1 MLNNLKNK
9 ITENSGLV
17 NMAINLAILYL
28 LFTVA
33 TGIKS
38 VDNKVTQV
46 QQQTTGTIQPI
57 LDPKQPITDEQIQQM
72 ILDVLIN
79 KLQEVQGEIKR

>member
-1 MLNNLKNK
+1 MLERIKNK

-17 NMAINLAILYL
+17 NMVINLAILYL
-28 LFTVA
+28 LFAVA
-33 TGIKS
+33 SGIKS
-38 VDNKVTQV
+38 VDKKVTQV

-57 LDPKQPITDEQIQQM
+57 LDPKQTITDEQIQQM
-72 ILDVLIN
+72 ILNVLIN

>member
-1 MLNNLKNK
+1 MLEKIKNK

-17 NMAINLAILYL
+17 NMIINLAILYL

-57 LDPKQPITDEQIQQM
+57 LDPKQPYTDEQIQQM
-72 ILDVLIN
+72 ILDVIIN
-79 KLQEVQGEIKR
+79 KLLEAKGEIKR

>member
-1 MLNNLKNK
+1 MLEKIKNK

-17 NMAINLAILYL
+17 NMIINLAILYL

-38 VDNKVTQV
+38 VDRKVTQV
-46 QQQTTGTIQPI
+46 QQQTQGTIQPI
-57 LDPKQPITDEQIQQM
+57 LDPKQTITDEQIQQM
-72 ILDVLIN
+72 ILDVIIN
-79 KLQEVQGEIKR
+79 KLQEARGEIKK

>member
-1 MLNNLKNK
+1 MLEKIKNK
-9 ITENSGLV
+9 ISENSGLV

-33 TGIKS
+33 TGIRS

-46 QQQTTGTIQPI
+46 QQQTQGTIQPI
-57 LDPKQPITDEQIQQM
+57 LDPKQTITDEQIQQM
-72 ILDVLIN
+72 ILNVLIN

>member
-46 QQQTTGTIQPI
+46 QQQTQGTIQPI
-57 LDPKQPITDEQIQQM
+57 QDPKQPYTDEQIQQM

>member
-1 MLNNLKNK
+1 MIQKIKNK

-33 TGIKS
+33 TGTKS
-38 VDNKVTQV
+38 VSDRV
-46 QQQTTGTIQPI
+46 
-57 LDPKQPITDEQIQQM
+57 EQIQQQTSGTLQPVMGMKPTTDEEFKRM
-72 ILDVLIN
+72 ILDLVIA
-79 KLQEVQGEIKR
+79 KLQEARNEEIKR

>member
-1 MLNNLKNK
+1 M
-9 ITENSGLV
+9 V

-38 VDNKVTQV
+38 VSDRV
-46 QQQTTGTIQPI
+46 
-57 LDPKQPITDEQIQQM
+57 EQIQQQTSGTLQPVMGMKPTTDEEFKRM
-72 ILDVLIN
+72 ILDLVIA
-79 KLQEVQGEIKR
+79 KLQEARNEEIKQ

>member
-1 MLNNLKNK
+1 MMEKIKNK
-9 ITENSGLV
+9 ISENSGLV

-38 VDNKVTQV
+38 VDKKVTQV
-46 QQQTTGTIQPI
+46 QQQTQGTIQPI
-57 LDPKQPITDEQIQQM
+57 LDPKQNITDEQLQQM
-72 ILDVLIN
+72 ILNVLIN
-79 KLQEVQGEIKR
+79 KLQEAQGEIKR

>member
-1 MLNNLKNK
+1 MEKIKNK

-33 TGIKS
+33 TGIKDVKQNLS
-38 VDNKVTQV
+38 QV
-46 QQQTTGTIQPI
+46 QQQTQGTIQPI

>member
-1 MLNNLKNK
+1 MLERIKNK

-38 VDNKVTQV
+38 VDKKVTQV
-46 QQQTTGTIQPI
+46 QQQTQGTIQPI
-57 LDPKQPITDEQIQQM
+57 VDPKQTITDEQIQQM
-72 ILDVLIN
+72 ILNVLIN
-79 KLQEVQGEIKR
+79 KLQEAQGEIKR

>member
-1 MLNNLKNK
+1 MIQKIKNK

-33 TGIKS
+33 SGIQS
-38 VDNKVTQV
+38 VGDKVTQI
-46 QQQTTGTIQPI
+46 QQQTSATIQPI
-57 LDPKQPITDEQIQQM
+57 AMKQPITDEQIQRM
-72 ILDVLIN
+72 ILDVIIA
-79 KLQEVQGEIKR
+79 KLQEAQGELKR